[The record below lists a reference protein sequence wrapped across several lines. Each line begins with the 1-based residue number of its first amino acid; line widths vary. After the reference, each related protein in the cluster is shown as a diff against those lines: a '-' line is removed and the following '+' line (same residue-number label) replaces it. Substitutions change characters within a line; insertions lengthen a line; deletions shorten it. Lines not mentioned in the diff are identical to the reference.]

1 MQTFQTLFL
10 GNSEKC
16 ALLNEGYS
24 GFFFSLYVTR
34 MNVKAIK
41 PCIHYSALDLGGWR
55 YMRRC
60 HGN

>member
-24 GFFFSLYVTR
+24 GFFFFFICYKNEHKSYKTLYSLF
-34 MNVKAIK
+34 
-41 PCIHYSALDLGGWR
+41 CIGSRRVALYEEMPW
-55 YMRRC
+55 
-60 HGN
+60 

>member
-24 GFFFSLYVTR
+24 GFFFFFICYKNEHKSYKTLY
-34 MNVKAIK
+34 
-41 PCIHYSALDLGGWR
+41 
-55 YMRRC
+55 
-60 HGN
+60 